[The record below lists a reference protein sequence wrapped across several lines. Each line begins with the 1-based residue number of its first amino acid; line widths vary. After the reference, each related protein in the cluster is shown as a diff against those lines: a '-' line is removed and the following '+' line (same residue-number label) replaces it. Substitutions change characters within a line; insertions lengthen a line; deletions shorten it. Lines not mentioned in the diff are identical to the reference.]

1 MEELRQKYQKQVEEL
16 NDQLDAQKRNKQ
28 NIDKARD
35 ALVQENKNLDQELK
49 SVQAAKTE
57 SEKRR
62 KQAELTVTELSAR
75 LSDADNGRAALV
87 QQLDRV
93 SPCKPRPREHV
104 PPSTTVDLASK

>member
-49 SVQAAKTE
+49 SLQAAKTE

-62 KQAELTVTELSAR
+62 KQAELTVAELNAR

-93 SPCKPRPREHV
+93 SPCNTL
-104 PPSTTVDLASK
+104 PS